1 MGKVLKSFGVGKA
14 ILILVIFLI
23 GLAVFK
29 IINLNSAKKPII
41 PEKFKSYM
49 EAKGYTVTEVESEL
63 ETKVVL
69 WAENDAEEYKIKVVL
84 CEFLTTEK
92 AEEFYET
99 KKTKFENESNDI
111 SSSFGWE
118 TKNYSKYHL
127 NKNDEY
133 QYKNNDKTVLDEYK
147 IVYRVDNVVMY
158 SDVNIDKS
166 KVFSSNKDEV
176 EKIFKNF
183 GY

>member
-1 MGKVLKSFGVGKA
+1 MAFGKA
-14 ILILVIFLI
+14 ILLLVVFLI

-29 IINLNSAKKPII
+29 IIDLNSAKKPIVS
-41 PEKFKSYM
+41 EEFKSYM
-49 EAKGYTVTEVESEL
+49 ESKEYTVTEVDSEL
-63 ETKVVL
+63 ETKVVY
-69 WAENDAEEYKIKVVL
+69 WAVNNAEEYKIKVVL

-99 KKTKFENESNDI
+99 KKNQFENESNDI

-118 TKNYSKYHL
+118 MKNYSKYHL

-133 QYKNNDKTVLDEYK
+133 QYENNDKTVLDEYK

-158 SDVNIDKS
+158 SDVNIDNS
-166 KVFSSNKDEV
+166 KIFSSNKDEV
-176 EKIFKNF
+176 EKIFKKF